1 MKVQA
6 ERPSLLQKVR
16 SMALGYKA
24 WRSYTIG
31 RWESGR
37 VRGRTGL
44 GRLTVLQGWPLCWRR
59 KLHGSD
65 PNHNIQRDMTDPD
78 SELSRQFH
86 SYTFFFL
93 IIYLFLFLAVLGLRF
108 CVRAFS
114 SCGERGPLF
123 IVVRGPL
130 TIAASLVAEH
140 RLQTRRLSSC
150 GSRA

>member
-86 SYTFFFL
+86 SYTFFFFN
-93 IIYLFLFLAVLGLRF
+93 YLFIFIFGCVGSSFLCESFL
-108 CVRAFS
+108 
-114 SCGERGPLF
+114 
-123 IVVRGPL
+123 
-130 TIAASLVAEH
+130 
-140 RLQTRRLSSC
+140 
-150 GSRA
+150 